1 VGEVLGPEIVV
12 MLNAMGQGND
22 GSLSTIHARS
32 SFAALDRIASYAAQ
46 AENLS
51 FEVTHSLIAGAVDVI
66 VFVRKNPLMG
76 GLRAVAEIREITGFD
91 GERVTSSEL
100 FVASPVNGRGERTDV
115 ALTEDTRK
123 RLEQVGYNDLAW
135 FGN

>member
-66 VFVRKNPLMG
+66 VFVRK
-76 GLRAVAEIREITGFD
+76 
-91 GERVTSSEL
+91 
-100 FVASPVNGRGERTDV
+100 
-115 ALTEDTRK
+115 